1 MKKDLTLIIP
11 AKNEAISLPVVLKEL
26 VKYKLNKIIILDKND
41 KETINAINNFKCKI
55 IKQKKEGYGAAII
68 EGIQSSKTRYVCIFN
83 ADGSFNPKYIKKML
97 NKVQK
102 KYDFVFASRY
112 MSRSKSYDD
121 TFLTFLGNKIF
132 SFIGNIFF
140 KIKLSDIL
148 YTYILGRRDKFIKLK
163 LKSNDFRLCPEIPIK
178 IKKYGFSYT
187 SINNIERKRI
197 GGKKKVNEIIDGGL
211 ILFFMIT
218 EYFKVK

>member
-1 MKKDLTLIIP
+1 
-11 AKNEAISLPVVLKEL
+11 
-26 VKYKLNKIIILDKND
+26 
-41 KETINAINNFKCKI
+41 
-55 IKQKKEGYGAAII
+55 
-68 EGIQSSKTRYVCIFN
+68 
-83 ADGSFNPKYIKKML
+83 
-97 NKVQK
+97 
-102 KYDFVFASRY
+102 

-132 SFIGNIFF
+132 SFIGNMFF

-163 LKSNDFRLCPEIPIK
+163 LKSNDFRLCPEIPIQ
-178 IKKYGFSYT
+178 IKRCGFSYT

>member
-55 IKQKKEGYGAAII
+55 IKQKKRGYGAAVI

-97 NKVQK
+97 NKIQ

-112 MSRSKSYDD
+112 MSRSKSFDD

-132 SFIGNIFF
+132 SFIGNMFF

-163 LKSNDFRLCPEIPIK
+163 LKSNDFRLCPEIPIQ
-178 IKKYGFSYT
+178 IKRCGFSYT